1 VWVED
6 FLADVERRGLAAK
19 SVNLYR
25 MIFKAIRQRDGLDLE
40 TVDRER
46 LLESLDHA
54 RKIQSPR
61 YYFLRVYMIKR
72 GLKFL
77 GRKELADSIPAPK
90 QPDPSGSIK
99 LIPLEDVDRLIR
111 EAQSLRDR
119 LLIELLHETGARR
132 GEISGLRIKD
142 VQFDEFGAILWLNGK
157 TGTRR
162 RRVYASV
169 PDLRRYLN
177 DHPRRSDPEAVLF
190 LRWDGQP
197 FSERTLYVVIRNL
210 SRRVLGRP
218 LHPHQFRHTRATEDC
233 RYFTDREMMMLFGWK
248 KSDMVGV
255 YSHLSMR
262 DVEDKDLVLHGLKRK
277 EEVLRPLIKIQV
289 CAECS
294 QENAPVA
301 IYCVKCGAVLANE
314 QLAVMKK
321 LLNDPPFI
329 ESVMKKVLEQLT
341 LKR

>member
-1 VWVED
+1 LVKR
-6 FLADVERRGLAAK
+6 A
-19 SVNLYR
+19 
-25 MIFKAIRQRDGLDLE
+25 
-40 TVDRER
+40 
-46 LLESLDHA
+46 
-54 RKIQSPR
+54 
-61 YYFLRVYMIKR
+61 LR
-72 GLKFL
+72 FL
-77 GRKELADSIPAPK
+77 GRKELADAVPSPK
-90 QPDPSGSIK
+90 QPDPAGSIK
-99 LIPLEDVDRLIR
+99 VIPAEDVDRLIR
-111 EAQSLRDR
+111 EAPRLRDR

-132 GEISGLRIKD
+132 GEIACLRVKD
-142 VQFDEFGAILWLNGK
+142 VQFDEYGAILWLNGK

-162 RRVYASV
+162 RRVYACV
-169 PDLRRYLN
+169 PDLRAYLN
-177 DHPRRSDPEAVLF
+177 DHPRRSDPEATLF
-190 LRWDGQP
+190 LRADGSA
-197 FSERTLYVVIRNL
+197 FTERTLYVVVANL
-210 SRRVLGRP
+210 SERVLGR
-218 LHPHQFRHTRATEDC
+218 HINPHQFRHTRATEDC

-248 KSDMVGV
+248 RPDMVGV

-329 ESVMKKVLEQLT
+329 ESVMKKVLEQVAV
-341 LKR
+341 KRSLEF